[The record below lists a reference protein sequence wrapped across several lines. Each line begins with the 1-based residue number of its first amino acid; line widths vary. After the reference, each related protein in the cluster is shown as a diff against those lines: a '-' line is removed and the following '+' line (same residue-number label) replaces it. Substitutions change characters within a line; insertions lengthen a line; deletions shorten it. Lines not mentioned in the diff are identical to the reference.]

1 MLQFI
6 ESASVSPS
14 GPALRSMVRVFKRS
28 LWAVFGAAVAL
39 AGCSPGPLIDRL
51 PSDLGLPAGAPAR
64 PVAPYDYPAVH
75 DMPPDRSS
83 TPMTEEEQVKLEK
96 DLARARDQ
104 QEGRPPQV
112 KPPAKKP
119 APAAKKP
126 SKDDENGQTAGAK
139 PNP

>member
-1 MLQFI
+1 
-6 ESASVSPS
+6 
-14 GPALRSMVRVFKRS
+14 MVRVFKRS

-75 DMPPDRSS
+75 DMPPDRPS

-104 QEGRPPQV
+104 QEGRLPQV